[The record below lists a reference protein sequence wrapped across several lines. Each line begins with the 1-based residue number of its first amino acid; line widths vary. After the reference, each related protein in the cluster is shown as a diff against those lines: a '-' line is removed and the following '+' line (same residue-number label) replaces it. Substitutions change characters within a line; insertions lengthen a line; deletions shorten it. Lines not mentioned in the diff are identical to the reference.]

1 VSFVPVVS
9 FVPSIIR
16 TEEPRDV
23 DQIRVV
29 NERAF
34 GRPDEAALVDA
45 LRGPSGTISLVAES
59 GDRIVGHILF
69 SFVRIDGAATTLVTS
84 GLAPMAVLPECQRQG
99 IGSQLVRAGI
109 DACRSAGHDA
119 VVVVGHP
126 DFYPRFGFVPA
137 DTKGLRYEHEV
148 PREAFM
154 VLELRPAA
162 LADTRGVVR
171 YRPEFAGH

>member
-1 VSFVPVVS
+1 MSFVPA
-9 FVPSIIR
+9 IIR

-34 GRPDEAALVDA
+34 GGPGEAALVDA
-45 LRGPSGTISLVAES
+45 LRGTPGTLSLVAAS

-69 SFVRIDGAATTLVTS
+69 SFVRIDGAATTLVMS

-126 DFYPRFGFVPA
+126 DFYPRFGFVLA
-137 DTKGLRYEHEV
+137 DTKALRYEHEV